1 MNWRFRIAFG
11 EASTEPQLGL
21 WASHCLRVAALQHCQ
36 IEPSL
41 VALFH
46 FLLLAVVRAS
56 ELETTVLVGESSFSR
71 AHSEERD
78 SSSSSS
84 RSSRS
89 GYDGS
94 VRGGSKLLRAHL
106 ESQVRSFV
114 TPYYR
119 KLWSLAFHS
128 NSWMAYIAL
137 PTRDS
142 TLLRLANAAPRL
154 PRSASATVQ
163 STCSLKD
170 VSSMRPLKVQPSSL
184 FVSRTFS
191 RYSTR
196 GQTVFASMEGNV
208 TVEEPAVDTTAEEP
222 AADNTSVASDAAE
235 QAEASETPKRFQ
247 RSKSSRAA
255 KTLTVQKDQIV
266 AGAVFTGKVRSVQSY
281 GAFVDIG
288 AFTDGLVHISE
299 LAPKFV
305 KEVTDV
311 VSIGQEVTVRVLE
324 LNEKAGRIALTMR
337 DRENEEEEQSSRPGS
352 ESSAGSG
359 SGGEESGRPVN
370 RGKIAGRGSGG
381 SRSNSRASE
390 PKTKLK
396 KGEELKGTV
405 KNIIRNG
412 AFIEFAEQ
420 GEEAFL
426 RGSEVTEG
434 GENVPMENLLT
445 VGQEVTVRVLKVERG
460 KAYLTMKP
468 QVDMTSVNQSI
479 NSGVVGSAANP
490 FATFFRSVN
499 LVPETF
505 ASVDAQEEAPAVEET
520 AGVKETSA
528 VVETPQAE
536 ESPTEEAPVEEAP
549 VEEAPA
555 APEASFVQE
564 ALAVEETAAVEEAP
578 VVEETSAVQETPAVE
593 DTPAVEKAPAVDQ
606 TSAVQ
611 EDSGVEDTP
620 TVEEGSKNVE
630 PAPAVPEASAESSD
644 ESPVV
649 SESEAEE
656 PHSLSLAE
664 LAEGLGRVV
673 DEVENVVEAS
683 AEKIVNVVEAAADI
697 VGTASEA
704 EAAPEELKA
713 VEPEEPKAAASA
725 GPTAAQVKE
734 LREKSGAGMMECKKA
749 LVACNNDVVKA
760 QEFLRKKGLA
770 SAEKKAGRIAAEGRV
785 GSYVH
790 GGRMGV
796 LIEIN
801 CETDFVSRGAQFKE
815 LVQDMGMQ
823 VVACPA
829 VQYVTVDD
837 VPADFVEKEKEIEM
851 GKEDLA
857 NKPVQ
862 IREKIVEGRIAKRLA
877 ELALLEQPYIR
888 DDKVPV
894 KDLVKEITAK
904 LGEKIQIRR
913 FVRYNLGEGLEKKST
928 DFAAEV
934 AAQTAVKDDPA
945 PAVEAPKVEKEAP
958 KAEQEAPKV
967 AVSASKVK
975 ELRQMSG
982 AGMMD
987 CKKAL
992 AACDNDLE
1000 KASEYLRK
1008 KGLASAEKKSGR
1020 IASEGLIG
1028 SYIHDGRIGV
1038 LIEVNSETDF
1048 VARSDVFKDLVA
1060 NMGMQVAA
1068 CPQVEYVSVDEI
1080 PASVVEKEKEIEA
1093 GKEDL
1098 ANKPEAIRSKIVEGR
1113 IAKTLGELALL
1124 EQPFIRDDKILV
1136 KDYIKQTIATL
1147 GENIQVRRFTRFNLG
1162 EGIEKKSTDFAAEVA
1177 AQTGGQV

>member
-1 MNWRFRIAFG
+1 
-11 EASTEPQLGL
+11 
-21 WASHCLRVAALQHCQ
+21 
-36 IEPSL
+36 
-41 VALFH
+41 
-46 FLLLAVVRAS
+46 
-56 ELETTVLVGESSFSR
+56 
-71 AHSEERD
+71 
-78 SSSSSS
+78 
-84 RSSRS
+84 
-89 GYDGS
+89 
-94 VRGGSKLLRAHL
+94 
-106 ESQVRSFV
+106 
-114 TPYYR
+114 
-119 KLWSLAFHS
+119 
-128 NSWMAYIAL
+128 
-137 PTRDS
+137 
-142 TLLRLANAAPRL
+142 
-154 PRSASATVQ
+154 
-163 STCSLKD
+163 
-170 VSSMRPLKVQPSSL
+170 
-184 FVSRTFS
+184 
-191 RYSTR
+191 
-196 GQTVFASMEGNV
+196 
-208 TVEEPAVDTTAEEP
+208 
-222 AADNTSVASDAAE
+222 
-235 QAEASETPKRFQ
+235 
-247 RSKSSRAA
+247 
-255 KTLTVQKDQIV
+255 
-266 AGAVFTGKVRSVQSY
+266 
-281 GAFVDIG
+281 
-288 AFTDGLVHISE
+288 
-299 LAPKFV
+299 
-305 KEVTDV
+305 
-311 VSIGQEVTVRVLE
+311 
-324 LNEKAGRIALTMR
+324 
-337 DRENEEEEQSSRPGS
+337 
-352 ESSAGSG
+352 
-359 SGGEESGRPVN
+359 
-370 RGKIAGRGSGG
+370 
-381 SRSNSRASE
+381 
-390 PKTKLK
+390 
-396 KGEELKGTV
+396 
-405 KNIIRNG
+405 
-412 AFIEFAEQ
+412 
-420 GEEAFL
+420 
-426 RGSEVTEG
+426 
-434 GENVPMENLLT
+434 
-445 VGQEVTVRVLKVERG
+445 
-460 KAYLTMKP
+460 
-468 QVDMTSVNQSI
+468 
-479 NSGVVGSAANP
+479 
-490 FATFFRSVN
+490 
-499 LVPETF
+499 
-505 ASVDAQEEAPAVEET
+505 
-520 AGVKETSA
+520 
-528 VVETPQAE
+528 
-536 ESPTEEAPVEEAP
+536 
-549 VEEAPA
+549 
-555 APEASFVQE
+555 
-564 ALAVEETAAVEEAP
+564 
-578 VVEETSAVQETPAVE
+578 
-593 DTPAVEKAPAVDQ
+593 
-606 TSAVQ
+606 
-611 EDSGVEDTP
+611 
-620 TVEEGSKNVE
+620 
-630 PAPAVPEASAESSD
+630 
-644 ESPVV
+644 
-649 SESEAEE
+649 
-656 PHSLSLAE
+656 
-664 LAEGLGRVV
+664 
-673 DEVENVVEAS
+673 
-683 AEKIVNVVEAAADI
+683 
-697 VGTASEA
+697 
-704 EAAPEELKA
+704 
-713 VEPEEPKAAASA
+713 
-725 GPTAAQVKE
+725 
-734 LREKSGAGMMECKKA
+734 
-749 LVACNNDVVKA
+749 
-760 QEFLRKKGLA
+760 
-770 SAEKKAGRIAAEGRV
+770 
-785 GSYVH
+785 
-790 GGRMGV
+790 MGV